1 MSSFKKKRN
10 DSYEVKKS
18 DIEFYKMTGV
28 FAVACVFILLVLK
41 MKDTGLER
49 IASGRNLTYN
59 FYQMCHTPLFALVAI
74 LAVAASVVW
83 FVLSMKKKIDESY
96 RVFSS
101 KSCLALVL
109 YLLFFCAC
117 FGFYFQSPLHS
128 FFIVCTVCLMLLY
141 YASKLYAVDFMVYS
155 SLTSLFAVAVYLW
168 AMKFEPHMVV
178 LKLLICAFAVVA
190 CVLFKRRLSN
200 LKVSKQRKS
209 EFLVFPSY
217 IVSAIGILFM
227 FWAYFQNMEFFRAS
241 EALLKLQSAIFLNRS
256 MMLMVIFVQYIVFAI
271 VYTVRR
277 IKD

>member
-10 DSYEVKKS
+10 DSYVVKKS

-59 FYQMCHTPLFALVAI
+59 FYQMCHTPLFTVVAI
-74 LAVAASVVW
+74 LAVAASILW
-83 FVLSMKKKIDESY
+83 FVIAMKKKVDESY

-101 KSCLALVL
+101 KNCLALVL

-117 FGFYFQSPLHS
+117 FGFYFQSSLHS

-141 YASKLYAVDFMVYS
+141 YASKLYASDFMIYS
-155 SLTSLFAVAVYLW
+155 SLTALCAVSVYLW

-178 LKLLICAFAVVA
+178 LKLALSALAVVV
-190 CVLFKRRLSN
+190 CVLFKKRISK
-200 LKVSKQRKS
+200 LKVSKQKKS

-217 IVSAIGILFM
+217 IVSVIGILFM

-241 EALLKLQSAIFLNRS
+241 EVMLKLQSAIFLNRS